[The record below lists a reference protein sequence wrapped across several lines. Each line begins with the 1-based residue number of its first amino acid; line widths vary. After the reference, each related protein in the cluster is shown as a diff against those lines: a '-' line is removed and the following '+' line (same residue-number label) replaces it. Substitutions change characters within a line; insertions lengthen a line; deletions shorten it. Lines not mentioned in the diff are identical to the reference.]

1 VLRLLGI
8 AARAGEIVP
17 GTERVREGLR
27 ARHVRLV
34 FLAADGSAE
43 QRRKLIPALRAG
55 EIQYV
60 TRYDRAALGAAVGR
74 SPLGAV
80 GVTSG
85 PLAERLVVLVSADA
99 SADAVAGQHN
109 ELPES

>member
-1 VLRLLGI
+1 MLRLLGI
-8 AARAGEIVP
+8 AARAGEIAP

-27 ARHVRLV
+27 SQRVRLV
-34 FLAADGSAE
+34 FLAADGSFE

-55 EIQYV
+55 GIPYV

-80 GVTSG
+80 GVMSG
-85 PLAERLVVLVSADA
+85 PLSERLIVLMQSDQPAQDA
-99 SADAVAGQHN
+99 AGENN
-109 ELPES
+109 EGIES